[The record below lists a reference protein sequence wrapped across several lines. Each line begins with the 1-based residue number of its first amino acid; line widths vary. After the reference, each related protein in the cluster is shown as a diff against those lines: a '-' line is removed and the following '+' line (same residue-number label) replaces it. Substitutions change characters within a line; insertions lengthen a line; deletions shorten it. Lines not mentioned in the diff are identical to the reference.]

1 MKEEIMIDFVVL
13 WVDSNNPEWQARYKQ
28 YRPDFHPEDAARFR
42 NWGLFPYWF
51 RAVEAYAPWVNKVY
65 LVTSGEVPDWLN
77 LNHPK
82 LVHVK
87 HEDFIPAKYLPTFST
102 RTIELNLHRIASLSE
117 HFVFFND
124 DMFLNGPVEPTYFF
138 RKGLPCDAPCEA
150 SPNAP
155 YFHRKDRWG
164 NNIVDYCNIGIL
176 NTHFNRALAIRK
188 SPYRWLGFYLGLR
201 TIVSSIKK
209 AREQSFQR
217 FKVEHF
223 AQPFLKSTY
232 EDAWQKEYEWLDKS
246 SSYKFRQ
253 DVSLN
258 QWFLRYWQLASNR
271 FYPKKH
277 KDREAITFS
286 NGTSID
292 VVKRMLLNECIK
304 SICLNDTPYCGE
316 EKYNQL
322 RPQLIALFESKFPKK
337 SDFEK

>member
-1 MKEEIMIDFVVL
+1 
-13 WVDSNNPEWQARYKQ
+13 
-28 YRPDFHPEDAARFR
+28 
-42 NWGLFPYWF
+42 
-51 RAVEAYAPWVNKVY
+51 
-65 LVTSGEVPDWLN
+65 
-77 LNHPK
+77 
-82 LVHVK
+82 
-87 HEDFIPAKYLPTFST
+87 
-102 RTIELNLHRIASLSE
+102 
-117 HFVFFND
+117 
-124 DMFLNGPVEPTYFF
+124 MFLNGPVEPTYFF